1 MALVLRCA
9 LGLAVV
15 LGSMLPADLL
25 LRAGS
30 RPAFADPISDKRAEA
45 AQLAA
50 QINALGAKIDSL
62 TEEYAAAQQQAKRI
76 ADSLALVRS
85 QVATDRG
92 QVKTVKGRLRLEAVN
107 AFTSG
112 GSGPDTVSVTLD
124 VLQGHMG
131 LAGLRTGYM
140 ATVAIMEQN
149 TVDSLHIA
157 ERALSAKEAELR
169 EEQQANQ
176 AALAEIANARQ
187 AALQTSKQ
195 EQSLLSSVKGEL
207 ARLVAEKQQAEEEA
221 AALVVASGAGYANP
235 LRAVSGLVAK
245 RIDQGVDYAGVG
257 PLYAIGP
264 GVITN
269 VYNSGWPGGAF
280 IAERLSAG
288 SYVGQYWYSAEDI
301 APAVSVGEQVGSNT
315 VIGTLTDGSAGI
327 ELGWASPPG
336 NGVTM
341 AMATGEAAHSG
352 DPGSVS
358 SAYGV
363 AASSLLTSLG
373 APPGRLQ
380 S

>member
-1 MALVLRCA
+1 MV
-9 LGLAVV
+9 
-15 LGSMLPADLL
+15 PAGLL
-25 LRAGS
+25 LRPGS
-30 RPAFADPISDKRAEA
+30 KLAFADPISDKRAEA

-50 QINALGAKIDSL
+50 QINALGQKIDSL
-62 TEEYAAAQQQAKRI
+62 TQQYAAAQQEAKQI
-76 ADSLALVRS
+76 ADTLALVRS
-85 QVATDRG
+85 QVATDRAR
-92 QVKTVKGRLRLEAVN
+92 VRTVKGRLRFEAVN

-112 GSGPDTVSVTLD
+112 GSGPDTVSVTED
-124 VLQGHMG
+124 VLQGRMG

-140 ATVAIMEQN
+140 ATVATMEQN

-157 ERALSAKEAELR
+157 ERALSAKEAELQQA
-169 EEQQANQ
+169 QQANQ
-176 AALAEIANARQ
+176 AALVEIGNARQ
-187 AALQTSKQ
+187 SALQTSRQ

-207 ARLVAEKQQAEEEA
+207 ARLVAEKEQADAEA
-221 AALVVASGAGYANP
+221 AAARQAAAQRAAAEGASSAVGYANP
-235 LRAVSGLVAK
+235 LRAVSGLVPK
-245 RIDQGVDYAGVG
+245 RIDQGVDYGGAG

-288 SYVGQYWYSAEDI
+288 PYAGAYWYSAEDV
-301 APAVSVGEQVGSNT
+301 APAVSVGEQVGSGT
-315 VIGTLTDGSAGI
+315 VIGTLTGGSAGV
-327 ELGWASPPG
+327 ELGWARPPG

-352 DPGSVS
+352 DPGSLS
-358 SAYGV
+358 TAYGV
-363 AASSLLTSLG
+363 AASSLLASLG